1 MTGSIAMAFVH
12 CYWKPLSKKT
22 VSLARV
28 IERLTG
34 FMSEKPKARGKLGP
48 SGKQSVPI
56 KDVWLYPLGKAFKY
70 GLVR

>member
-1 MTGSIAMAFVH
+1 MAFVH

-34 FMSEKPKARGKLGP
+34 FMSVKPKAGAAILIMTKT
-48 SGKQSVPI
+48 
-56 KDVWLYPLGKAFKY
+56 
-70 GLVR
+70 